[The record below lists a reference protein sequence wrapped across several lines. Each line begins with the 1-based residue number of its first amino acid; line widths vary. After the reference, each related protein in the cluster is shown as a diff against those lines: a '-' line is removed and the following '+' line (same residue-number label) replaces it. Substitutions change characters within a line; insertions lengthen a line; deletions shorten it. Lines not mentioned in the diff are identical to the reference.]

1 MPTAAKLA
9 AALAFAILGWLAANA
24 YVPQMPEDTSVGYLR
39 EIVAALGWVIGWFTL
54 GPALGRGYVDALSLG
69 LRTSI
74 LLVFWALVGFS
85 TYAMIM
91 RSTRMLYNDAGEA
104 LLDIPIQMLQYGKL
118 MGDATFLGI
127 LILGGILG
135 GWAAEFAAR
144 RWK

>member
-1 MPTAAKLA
+1 MPTAAKIV
-9 AALAFAILGWLAANA
+9 AALAFAVVGWLAANA
-24 YVPQMPEDTSVGYLR
+24 YVPQMPEGTSVGLLR
-39 EIVAALGWVIGWFTL
+39 EIVAALGWVLGWFTL
-54 GPALGRGYVDALSLG
+54 GPALGKGYVDALSLG

-74 LLVFWALVGFS
+74 LVVFWALVGFS

-104 LLDIPIQMLQYGKL
+104 LLDIPIQMIQYGKL
-118 MGDATFLGI
+118 MGDPVFIGT
-127 LILGGILG
+127 LIVGGVLG